1 MHDSL
6 KTRDQLLEE
15 VTALRT
21 RLEEPEATLSAIQ
34 SGQVDAFVVLE
45 AAGERVYTLAT
56 AELLHQLQVI
66 TDSLPVLVAYLDR
79 EGRFRFISRLYEPW
93 FGRPLHE
100 IAGRTI
106 AEVLGEAAWAS
117 VREPIDAALSGRQV
131 AVEQWLDFPETGR
144 RYVHITL
151 VPHVHAG
158 QIQGLVSFIQDTS
171 ERRRAEQALRLLA
184 DSGKLLAE
192 SPGGEGMLAGAGRLA
207 VPALADWC
215 AFELGEEGGGS
226 RRVVSVHADPGCR
239 PGQVAPCS
247 RLDVPLLAH
256 GRMLGTWSF
265 VYAESGRSHGQE
277 DREVAQELA
286 RRVAVMLDN
295 SRLYRELEAA
305 NRAKDRFLAM
315 LSHEL
320 RTPLTPVLA
329 MASRLLADAG
339 LPAGLR
345 AGLAMIRR
353 NVELEARLIDDLLD
367 LTRISRGKLDLHC
380 EPTDL
385 RQVIEQALETCDESK
400 LAARRLVRDFDAEEH
415 FVWGDP
421 SRLVQV
427 FWNLLSNALKFTP
440 PDGTIRLRS
449 YLGESAGAGAE
460 AGPRQLVVEI
470 SDSGVGV
477 DAVALPHIFDA
488 FDQGEA
494 GTARRF
500 GGLGLGLAISR
511 AIVEMHGGSLTA
523 LSAGRERGTTLAV
536 RLPLPAAGF
545 GVGRAADGAHGAHG
559 ADVAAIAAIGHAA
572 GAAGAADSVAD
583 AAPRGARPESP
594 VGSALRILVVEDHA
608 DSAQAL
614 ADLLHAAGHRVTLA
628 GTIAAALAA
637 AASEVPDLLISDLG
651 LPDGDGDDLMRAL
664 AGRYPG
670 LPGIALSGYGMEA
683 DVARSREAG
692 FSVHLVKPVTFEG
705 LQAAIQRLVAAG
717 SPRE

>member
-15 VTALRT
+15 VTALRA
-21 RLEEPEATLSAIQ
+21 RLEEPEEILSAIQ

-45 AAGERVYTLAT
+45 AAGEQVYTLAT
-56 AELLHQLQVI
+56 AELLRQLQVI

-79 EGRFRFISRLYEPW
+79 EGRFRFTSRLYESW
-93 FGRPLHE
+93 CGRPLHE

-131 AVEQWLDFPETGR
+131 AIEQWLVFPDTGR

-151 VPHVHAG
+151 VPHVHGG
-158 QIQGLVSFIQDTS
+158 QVQGLVSFIQDTS
-171 ERRRAEQALRLLA
+171 ERRRAEQALHLLA

-192 SPGGEGMLAGAGRLA
+192 SPGGEGMLAGAARLV

-215 AFELGEEGGGS
+215 AFELGEEGAGG
-226 RRVVSVHADPGCR
+226 RRVVSPHADAGCQ
-239 PGQVAPCS
+239 PGQVAPSS
-247 RLDVPLLAH
+247 RLDVPLLAR

-265 VYAESGRSHGQE
+265 VYAESGRCHGEE
-277 DREVAQELA
+277 DREIAQELA
-286 RRVAVMLDN
+286 RRVAAVLDN
-295 SRLYRELEAA
+295 SRLYRELEGA
-305 NRAKDRFLAM
+305 NRAKDRFLAT

-320 RTPLTPVLA
+320 RTPLTPMLA

-339 LPAGLR
+339 LPAALR
-345 AGLAMIRR
+345 ADLAMIRR

-367 LTRISRGKLDLHC
+367 LTRIGRGKLDLHC

-385 RQVIEQALETCDESK
+385 RQVIEQALETCDERR
-400 LAARRLVRDFDAEEH
+400 LAARRLVRDLDAEEH
-415 FVWGDP
+415 VVWGDP

-449 YLGESAGAGAE
+449 YLGESAGTGPE
-460 AGPRQLVVEI
+460 AAARQLVVEI

-494 GTARRF
+494 GTSRRF

-511 AIVEMHGGSLTA
+511 AIVELHGGSLTA
-523 LSAGRERGTTLAV
+523 LSAGREQGTTLAV
-536 RLPLPAAGF
+536 RLPLPAEGF
-545 GVGRAADGAHGAHG
+545 GVERAAH
-559 ADVAAIAAIGHAA
+559 
-572 GAAGAADSVAD
+572 GAAGA
-583 AAPRGARPESP
+583 GARPEP
-594 VGSALRILVVEDHA
+594 PAGSALRVPLRILVVEDHA

-614 ADLLHAAGHRVTLA
+614 ADLLHAAGHRITLA
-628 GTIAAALAA
+628 GTVAAALTA

-651 LPDGDGDDLMRAL
+651 LPDGDGDDLMRTL

-692 FSVHLVKPVTFEG
+692 FSVHLVKPVSLEG
-705 LQAAIQRLVAAG
+705 LHAAIQRLAPAG
-717 SPRE
+717 DSRE

>member
-56 AELLHQLQVI
+56 AELLRQLQVI

-79 EGRFRFISRLYEPW
+79 ERRFRFTSHLYESW
-93 FGRPLHE
+93 CGRPVQE

-117 VREPIDAALSGRQV
+117 LREPIDAALSGRQV
-131 AVEQWLDFPETGR
+131 AMEQWLVFPDTGR

-151 VPHVHAG
+151 VPHVHGG
-158 QIQGLVSFIQDTS
+158 QVQGVVSFIQDTS
-171 ERRRAEQALRLLA
+171 ERQRAEQALRLLA

-192 SPGGEGMLAGAGRLA
+192 SPGGEGMLAGAARLV

-215 AFELGEEGGGS
+215 VFELGEEGAGG
-226 RRVVSVHADPGCR
+226 RRVVSVHAAPGCQ
-239 PGQVAPCS
+239 PWQVAPCS

-265 VYAESGRSHGQE
+265 VYAESGRSHGEE
-277 DREVAQELA
+277 DREIAQELA
-286 RRVAVMLDN
+286 RRVAAVLDN

-305 NRAKDRFLAM
+305 NRAKDRFLAT

-339 LPAGLR
+339 LPGGLR
-345 AGLAMIRR
+345 ADLAMIRR

-367 LTRISRGKLDLHC
+367 LTRIGRGKLDLHC
-380 EPTDL
+380 EPIDL
-385 RQVIEQALETCDESK
+385 RQVIEQALETCDERQ
-400 LAARRLVRDFDAEEH
+400 LAARRLVRDLDAAEH
-415 FVWGDP
+415 VVWGDP

-449 YLGESAGAGAE
+449 YLGESAGAGSE
-460 AGPRQLVVEI
+460 AAARQLVVEI

-488 FDQGEA
+488 FDQGES
-494 GTARRF
+494 GTSRRF

-511 AIVEMHGGSLTA
+511 AIVELHGGSLTA
-523 LSAGRERGTTLAV
+523 LSAGREQGTTLAV
-536 RLPLPAAGF
+536 RLPLPAEGF
-545 GVGRAADGAHGAHG
+545 GEERAAHS
-559 ADVAAIAAIGHAA
+559 AA
-572 GAAGAADSVAD
+572 GAAGA
-583 AAPRGARPESP
+583 GARPEP
-594 VGSALRILVVEDHA
+594 PAGGSLRVPLRILVVEDHA

-614 ADLLHAAGHRVTLA
+614 ADLLRSAGHRVTLA

-664 AGRYPG
+664 AGRHPG

-692 FSVHLVKPVTFEG
+692 FAVHLVKPVALEG
-705 LQAAIQRLVAAG
+705 LLTAIEQLAPAG
-717 SPRE
+717 DSRE